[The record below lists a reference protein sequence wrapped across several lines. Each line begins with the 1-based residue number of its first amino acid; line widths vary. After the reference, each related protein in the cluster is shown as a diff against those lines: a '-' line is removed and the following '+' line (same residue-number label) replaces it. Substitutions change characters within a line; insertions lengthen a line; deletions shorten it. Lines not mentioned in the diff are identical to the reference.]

1 VNPQI
6 PGPDDSLNDWLGAL
20 AAPAAVPAGGSA
32 AAIGG
37 AMAAALAQMVA
48 GMTHTREKYR
58 AVHAEAA
65 DVATRA
71 GRLRERLAAL
81 ASRDAEVFTA
91 FSAALALPVRTADE
105 KSRREAAKA
114 RAFLAGAGVQLQ
126 LLEGLVESADLAEAM
141 AARGLAGALGDA
153 ATAVF
158 LAAGAARS
166 ACWAV
171 RSNLGVAGAAGHGD
185 LSKALTMLARVE
197 EVERRVVRLLNERVR

>member
-1 VNPQI
+1 VNPEI
-6 PGPDDSLNDWLGAL
+6 PGPDDTLNDWLAAL

-48 GMTHTREKYR
+48 GMTSAREKYR

-65 DVATRA
+65 EVASRA
-71 GRLRERLAAL
+71 GRLRERLAGL

-91 FSAALALPVRTADE
+91 FTAALAMPSGTTDE

-114 RAFLAGAGVQLQ
+114 RAFMAGAGVQLQ
-126 LLEGLVESADLAEAM
+126 LLEGLVESADLAESM

-171 RSNLGVAGAAGHGD
+171 RSNLRAAGGIADGD
-185 LSKALTMLARVE
+185 LSKASMMLARVE
-197 EVERRVVRLLNERVR
+197 EGERRVLRLLDERAR